1 MFLRKIAKLT
11 FSALLL
17 AAGSAYAQDVTLNDG
32 TTKVSWSEFIKA
44 INDPTSIK
52 GTVSE
57 TVQKAYDD
65 AKAAYD
71 KVVADYNDKVAAQ
84 TAAQT
89 NYNAAVK
96 TQSEKAS
103 ALRTANAD
111 FKKAEETL
119 AGMNKTLTDLKSEY
133 ESLERDL
140 NEANGNGNKVLVKW
154 LDTASS
160 NAKLFQKDYKDGNVN
175 SSALI
180 YCKEV
185 TGGGFDSSTS
195 LYVSFDASSELEG
208 YVSYS
213 PLAFYNKYVN
223 TVDDA
228 PEYIYVY
235 FGKTNDLYNYTD
247 EADGVMSVTSYT
259 GNKKNIITQ
268 VVTTI
273 GSITSID
280 KYLVLDNQD
289 TINDLRSQ
297 MTAKNK
303 AINDQNTSI
312 ATYTEGEYTSKKNA
326 VTAAENE
333 KDAAD
338 ADVETKLNL
347 LNDANSAVTTAQGTY
362 NTATNEFRAA
372 ETTYNNAVAQ
382 ASTDAQANYQDVTLN
397 NDVTTSETIKG
408 MFSGVIVGNGHVI
421 NIEGADPFCRTFNG
435 QMANVAVNGQIYSA
449 VGANASYTNVAY
461 WDGSNGAFRDDDNN
475 RTTCD
480 TLGKLGFAARSAFGV
495 DFSGN
500 KLATLTDESKVYSIT
515 KYLVSG
521 STQQYVQ
528 TREANQD
535 IDKDHFFTENRETYT
550 IPANMFVESA
560 TADLIGYDN
569 VIIDGKCEN
578 VVIEDKT
585 AFYCPMDITA
595 ANVTYGRSFK
605 DGFSAVCLP
614 FPVKGDDNITVSRF
628 DKEAV
633 GKIWFKK
640 VSDEVPANTPLLIA
654 AKNAFTFDLHNV
666 TIKKTLETQ
675 MVEDEGDLD
684 EPSKGYGLFKTA
696 NREEFQG
703 GATEPHKVYGLSGG
717 VFKPVSEKAVLP
729 AFRMV
734 VYSATAQPTGPSA
747 APRRIA
753 IVDEMGNDITD
764 ELTSG
769 IESVG
774 ADNDASSFSV
784 IPGTGKIDI
793 KSEAELGDV
802 AVYTIDG
809 RLAAMVSVVAGT
821 TTVDLQQGIYIVM
834 GKKVMVK

>member
-1 MFLRKIAKLT
+1 MFYGKIAKLT

-57 TVQKAYDD
+57 IVQKTYDD

-71 KVVADYNDKVAAQ
+71 EVVAGYNDKVAAQ

-96 TQSEKAS
+96 TQSEKAA

-111 FKKAEETL
+111 FRKAEETL

-140 NEANGNGNKVLVKW
+140 NEAKENGVKERVGW
-154 LDTASS
+154 LQTAFS
-160 NAKLFQKDYKDGNVN
+160 NAKLFSEDYDSGDES
-175 SSALI
+175 SSAVA
-180 YCKEV
+180 YYKETIG
-185 TGGGFDSSTS
+185 TGFGKPKT
-195 LYVSFDASSELEG
+195 LYVSFNPSSLNDG
-208 YVSYS
+208 YTEIG
-213 PLAFYNKYVN
+213 LMAFYDKYMSESA
-223 TVDDA
+223 TA
-228 PEYIYVY
+228 PKFLKVY
-235 FGKTNDLYNYTD
+235 FGKTGNTYNYTD
-247 EADGVMSVTSYT
+247 GVDGVMSVTSYT
-259 GNKKNIITQ
+259 GGKDYIIQQAFGAIDNIKDL
-268 VVTTI
+268 
-273 GSITSID
+273 D
-280 KYLVLDNQD
+280 KYQVLNNQT

-312 ATYTEGEYTSKKNA
+312 ATYTEGEYTTKKNA

-338 ADVETKLNL
+338 ADVETKLNI

-397 NDVTTSETIKG
+397 ADVTTSETIKG

-421 NIEGADPFCRTFNG
+421 NIEGTAPFCRTFNG

-449 VGANASYTNVAY
+449 LGANASYTNVAN
-461 WDGSNGAFRDDDNN
+461 WDGSKGAFVDDDKN
-475 RTTCD
+475 RTTYD

-500 KLATLTDESKVYSIT
+500 KLVTLTDESKVYSIT
-515 KYLVSG
+515 EYQANST
-521 STQQYVQ
+521 TQQYVQ
-528 TREANQD
+528 TRDENG
-535 IDKDHFFTENRETYT
+535 FFTENRQTYS
-550 IPANMFVESA
+550 IPANVFVESA

-684 EPSKGYGLFKTA
+684 EPSKGYGLFKAA

-793 KSEAELGDV
+793 TSEAELGNV
-802 AVYTIDG
+802 AIYTIDG
-809 RLAAMVSVVAGT
+809 KLAAMTNVVVGT
-821 TTVDLQQGIYIVM
+821 TTVELQQGIYIVM